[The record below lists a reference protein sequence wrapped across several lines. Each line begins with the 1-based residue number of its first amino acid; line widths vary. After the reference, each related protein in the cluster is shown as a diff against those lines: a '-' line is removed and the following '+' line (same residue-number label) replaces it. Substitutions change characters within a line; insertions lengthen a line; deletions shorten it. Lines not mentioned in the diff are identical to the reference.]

1 MKLLYV
7 EDDFITADQAK
18 DIIQFYKKNVHRTFE
33 YHNTYPLDIA
43 DHYHNEYPLNTIV
56 DKISRICKGFVSD
69 IELDNTDIQ
78 IVRRVINSSME
89 YHTDKPGD
97 KIQFKDVLA
106 GVLYLNDNYSGG
118 STGFESFQVEPKL
131 GRLIVFSNSY
141 YRHCVNEV
149 RGDDRYTLATWF
161 FKRKN

>member
-18 DIIQFYKKNVHRTFE
+18 DIIQFYRKNAHRTFE
-33 YHNTYPLDIA
+33 FRSQITRNTYPLDIF
-43 DHYHNEYPLNTIV
+43 DHYQNEYPLNIIV
-56 DKISRICKGFVSD
+56 DKVSRICNGFKCD
-69 IELDNTDIQ
+69 IELGDLE

-89 YHTDKPGD
+89 YHIDAQGRD
-97 KIQFKDVLA
+97 DVLA

-161 FKRKN
+161 VKKKN